1 MYASGFVQ
9 LIWLQCNHMHKSKVE
24 VAYAIRSLPDCGAGE
39 DRLMIDVGYGAALL
53 AGLLSFFSP
62 CVLPIVPPY
71 LAYLAGMSFNEVK
84 NADADNVASRRI
96 ALASI
101 AFVLGFTTVFVSLG
115 ATASLIGQSVARYFD
130 VLAIIAG
137 VLILLMGLHFLGV
150 FRFALLYRE
159 ARVQV
164 ERKPA
169 GMVGAYVMG
178 LAFAFGWTPCV
189 GPILAAIL
197 FMAAAKESAGQGAL
211 LLGLYALGIGIPFVI
226 AGFFASRF
234 IRFSTRIKKH
244 MAVIE
249 KAMGVLLVITGILF
263 MTGQMSRI
271 AQWLLEMFPAF
282 ATIG

>member
-1 MYASGFVQ
+1 MSGD
-9 LIWLQCNHMHKSKVE
+9 
-24 VAYAIRSLPDCGAGE
+24 AGRSAGYVWRMFGIE
-39 DRLMIDVGYGAALL
+39 IIDAALL
-53 AGLLSFFSP
+53 PAMFVALAAGIISFLSP

-71 LAYLAGMSFNEVK
+71 LAYMSGVSLNDLSESGQ
-84 NADADNVASRRI
+84 SRARAVVP
-96 ALASI
+96 ALF
-101 AFVLGFTTVFVSLG
+101 FVLGLSTVFIFLG
-115 ATASLIGQSVARYFD
+115 FTASAIGTVFLQYQRYFNT
-130 VLAIIAG
+130 VAG
-137 VLILLMGLHFLGV
+137 ILVMIFGAHFVGV
-150 FRFALLYRE
+150 YRIKFLDRE
-159 ARVQV
+159 ARLD
-164 ERKPA
+164 A
-169 GMVGAYVMG
+169 GDRGGSSFGAYILG

-249 KAMGVLLVITGILF
+249 KAMGLLLVITGILF

>member
-1 MYASGFVQ
+1 MTQV
-9 LIWLQCNHMHKSKVE
+9 
-24 VAYAIRSLPDCGAGE
+24 
-39 DRLMIDVGYGAALL
+39 IDVGYGAAFL
-53 AGLLSFFSP
+53 AGLMSFFSP

-71 LAYLAGMSFNEVK
+71 LAYLAGMKFNEVQ
-84 NADADNVASRRI
+84 NADADRAASRRVAI
-96 ALASI
+96 ASI
-101 AFVLGFTTVFVSLG
+101 AFVLGFTTVFVALG
-115 ATASLIGQSVARYFD
+115 ATASVIGQSLARYFD
-130 VLAIIAG
+130 TLAIIAG
-137 VLILLMGLHFLGV
+137 ILILLMGLHFLGV

-164 ERKPA
+164 DRKPA
-169 GMVGAYVMG
+169 GVVGAYVMG

-197 FMAAAKESAGQGAL
+197 FIAAAKETAAQGAM

-234 IRFSTRIKKH
+234 IAVSNRFKKH
-244 MAVIE
+244 MALIE
-249 KAMGVLLVITGILF
+249 KAMGVLLVITGVLF